1 MTQAL
6 TRGADIHPMPG
17 PNATAQGVPR
27 CRALGRSLLAVALA
41 LLLGASSPPAGWAFD
56 PVRLLQAASALGE
69 GPLGQAR
76 ALQALV
82 EQVRRVDEGQRIAT
96 VNDFFNR
103 RLQYRQDIDLWGQ
116 VDYWASPLE
125 TLSRG
130 AGDCEDFAIAKYF
143 TLISAGVPHS
153 RLRLVYV
160 RIQMGSAQQPHM
172 VLAYYPRP
180 DAEPWVMDSLVT
192 ELRVASARPDLN
204 PVFSFNAEAIWEGV
218 AGPAVRGSATERL
231 SPWAAVMRKAR
242 SEGF

>member
-1 MTQAL
+1 
-6 TRGADIHPMPG
+6 MPA
-17 PNATAQGVPR
+17 PNPDARRAP
-27 CRALGRSLLAVALA
+27 CRRRWAHGLLVLGLA
-41 LLLGASSPPAGWAFD
+41 LLLGASGPPAGWAFD
-56 PVRLLQAASALGE
+56 PARMLQAAAALGD
-69 GPLGQAR
+69 GAMAQAR
-76 ALQALV
+76 TLQSLV
-82 EQVRRVDEGQRIAT
+82 EQLRRVDEGQRMAL
-96 VNDFFNR
+96 VNDHFNR
-103 RLQYRQDIDLWGQ
+103 RLLYRQDIDLWGQ

-130 AGDCEDFAIAKYF
+130 GGDCEDFAIAKYF
-143 TLISAGVPHS
+143 TLVASGVPHA

-180 DAEPWVMDSLVT
+180 DAEPWVLDSLVPD
-192 ELRVASARPDLN
+192 LRVASARPDLS

-218 AGPAVRGSATERL
+218 AGPAVRGSATDRL